1 MHTFSDRWLTSRT
14 LFRNLCTLSLN
25 LLHTVCPT
33 TGCPALPGQV
43 LHPPALLGRNIRVC
57 VLFFGIPASAGACC
71 IRQQH
76 ARWQMKSVAAMYTRD
91 LSPRWRPAGA
101 GRDQALVQAPSV
113 EVAESARRA
122 AGALLLSISAAVAV
136 RRRLQARGTKYQ
148 DLLRP
153 CVSTEASVT

>member
-57 VLFFGIPASAGACC
+57 FIFRHPGQRRGLLHTTAACTVANEERCCHVHPRSEPAGGARAGAPPALDVTRLSFRLRLSKLQKAHDEPPARCC
-71 IRQQH
+71 
-76 ARWQMKSVAAMYTRD
+76 
-91 LSPRWRPAGA
+91 SPTFHSGMGPA
-101 GRDQALVQAPSV
+101 DS
-113 EVAESARRA
+113 
-122 AGALLLSISAAVAV
+122 
-136 RRRLQARGTKYQ
+136 KYKHRTTPFQ
-148 DLLRP
+148 RTMGL
-153 CVSTEASVT
+153 T